1 MEKKA
6 LDGEGLNQEI
16 FSVEEAKNLQALM
29 DDFIAT
35 YTQNRDKDVEEWLP
49 QKLQSS
55 LDISLEEAQKIC
67 TQLVDT
73 IKFNE
78 ESAKSLAEAKSRGV
92 TREAWVAKVVQE
104 DVKDLPQEEQ
114 QQRLAEVYTGLAEMN
129 AAVLDGNVVVS
140 GTTKKE
146 G

>member
-1 MEKKA
+1 MEKNVM
-6 LDGEGLNQEI
+6 DGEGLNQEI

-35 YTQNRDKDVEEWLP
+35 YAQNRDKDVEEWLP

-92 TREAWVAKVVQE
+92 TREAWVAKVVLE
-104 DVKDLPQEEQ
+104 DAKDLPQEEQ

-140 GTTKKE
+140 
-146 G
+146 

>member
-1 MEKKA
+1 MEKNVM
-6 LDGEGLNQEI
+6 DGEGLNQEI

-35 YTQNRDKDVEEWLP
+35 YAQNRDKDVEEWLP

-92 TREAWVAKVVQE
+92 TREAWVAKVVLE